1 MSKRIKGITIEI
13 SASTQGLD
21 KALQDV
27 NKSSRDINK
36 ELRDVN
42 KLLRFNPKD
51 TELLAQKQK
60 LLGDQVSTTREKLD
74 RLKQAEAEVQAQF
87 ERGDIGEE
95 QYRAFK
101 REVVETESKLKHY
114 ENQLKQVSDSHLIL
128 SRNLQDTGKKM
139 QDVGKKVSDVGG
151 DLTKKLT
158 VPLAGVGAAASKL
171 GIDFESSMSEVQ
183 AVTGATGEE
192 LQQLENAAREA
203 GATTNKSARD
213 AADALKYMG
222 LAGWDVTDSQKALM
236 PMLKLSSAGNME
248 LGRTTDLVTDSMSAL
263 GLGIDDLDDY
273 LDILAQTSRNSN
285 TDIDAL
291 GEAFVVVGGRL
302 NLLEIDA
309 KDAAVA
315 LGILGDNGIKGSE
328 AGRGLNAVLTNLTA
342 PTGQAKKALDE
353 LGISAFDSSGK
364 FIGLEETFQLV
375 KDATAGMT
383 QEQQNMYYSMIAG
396 KEHGKT
402 FNALLGSLGD
412 GWDNLAGD
420 VANAN
425 GALDEMY
432 DTMTDNTAG
441 AVDNLKSALEELG
454 LKIWDNLKP
463 SIDWLVDKLQGV
475 TDKLNSLS
483 PETQEMIVRIGLI
496 VAAIGPV
503 LLIIGKL
510 ITVVGTITAT
520 MGKLIGIAKG
530 VGLAIGALS
539 GPVGLAIGGI
549 AALGIGAIA
558 LGKHMS
564 QDALP
569 EVERFG
575 EGVSETTQEAV
586 GSFMDMTE
594 EANVQLKELSWGQQE
609 VTAEMAEDMRTK
621 QEEITNTLLSAI
633 DSRHQEELSKTQ
645 EQFANLD
652 ALTEEQQAG
661 ILEKINQ
668 RYEDEKIIT
677 EEGHNRINEIMQN
690 AAEEGRAITQEEAD
704 EILKIRE
711 GMTEQAVK
719 VMSENELEQKLILEK
734 MKSNA
739 ETISA
744 QEAAEVVR
752 NATKKKDDVI
762 KEANDQYDETY
773 KWAIRQR
780 DELGT
785 LSDEE
790 AAEVIEAARKQRD
803 ESISAAEEMHNKVV
817 SEAQAQAGE
826 HVNQVDW
833 ETGEV
838 LSKWEVLKR
847 NTSTKFKQMKDN
859 AVQKAKDM
867 ARDAKN
873 SFEDLRKSASEK
885 FGNVATTIRDKM
897 DDARKW
903 VDEKIEAI
911 KEFFTNLKLKLPKIE
926 VPPLP
931 KFSLEG
937 SFSLN
942 PPSVP
947 KLSVTW
953 NADGAIFTKPTIF
966 GTSQGLQGVGEAGAE
981 AVLPISK
988 LSGILADTLDKAG
1001 YSKVNQ
1007 NEPYK
1012 GREIVQH
1019 ITINSPKELSPS
1031 EVARQ
1036 TKNATRALAMEW

>member
-1 MSKRIKGITIEI
+1 MSRIKGITIEI
-13 SASTQGLD
+13 NAETKGLD

-42 KLLRFNPKD
+42 KLLKFNPKD
-51 TELLAQKQK
+51 TQLLSQKQK

-95 QYRAFK
+95 NYRKFQ
-101 REVVETESKLKHY
+101 REIVETESKLKHY
-114 ENQLKQVSDSHLIL
+114 QKQLKEVSGSHVIL
-128 SRNLQDTGKKM
+128 SQNLQDAGKKM
-139 QDVGKKVSDVGG
+139 QDVGKKISDVGG
-151 DLTKKLT
+151 NLTKKVS
-158 VPLAGVGAAASKL
+158 VPLAGVGAAVSKL
-171 GIDFESSMSEVQ
+171 GIDFEASMSEVQ
-183 AVTGATGEE
+183 AVTGASASEMET
-192 LQQLENAAREA
+192 LEKAARDA

-222 LAGWDVTDSQKALM
+222 LAGWSVEESQKALM

-248 LGRTTDLVTDSMSAL
+248 LGRTSDLVTDSMSAL
-263 GLGIDDLDDY
+263 GLGIEDIDSY
-273 LDILAQTSRNSN
+273 LDVLAQTSRNSN

-291 GEAFVVVGGRL
+291 GEAFVQVGGRL
-302 NLLEIDA
+302 KLLEVETGE
-309 KDAAVA
+309 AAVA

-328 AGRGLNAVLTNLTA
+328 AGRGLNAILTNLTA
-342 PTGQAKKALDE
+342 PTGRAKEALEE
-353 LGISAFDSSGK
+353 LGVSAFDSAGE
-364 FIGLEETFQLV
+364 FIGIEETLKLV
-375 KDATAGMT
+375 KGSMEGMT
-383 QEQQNMYYSMIAG
+383 QEQQNMYLSMIAG

-412 GWDNLAGD
+412 GWDSLAGD
-420 VANAN
+420 VGNAE
-425 GALDEMY
+425 GALEEMY
-432 DTMTDNTAG
+432 DTMTNNTAG

-463 SIDWLVDKLQGV
+463 SIDWLVDKIQGL

-483 PETQEMIVRIGLI
+483 PETQQMIVKMGLI
-496 VAAIGPV
+496 AAAIGPV
-503 LLIIGKL
+503 LLIMGKL
-510 ITVVGTITAT
+510 ITVVGTITAAI
-520 MGKLIGIAKG
+520 GKLIPIVKG
-530 VGLAIGALS
+530 VGLVIGALS
-539 GPVGLAIGGI
+539 APVALVIAGV
-549 AALGIGAIA
+549 AALGIGAVA

-575 EGVSETTQEAV
+575 EGISETTQEAV

-594 EANVQLKELSWGQQE
+594 EANIQLKELSWGQQE
-609 VTAEMAEDMRTK
+609 VTAEMAEDMRAK
-621 QEEITNTLLSAI
+621 QEEITNTLLTAI
-633 DSRHQEELSKTQ
+633 SERHQEEIAATQ
-645 EQFANLD
+645 EQMANLD
-652 ALTEEQQAG
+652 MLSEEQKAS
-661 ILEKINQ
+661 ILEKTNQ
-668 RYEDEKIIT
+668 RFEEESIAV
-677 EEGHNRINEIMQN
+677 EEGHARINEITQL
-690 AAEEGRAITQEEAD
+690 AADEGRAITQEESD

-711 GMTEQAVK
+711 GMTEQAVE
-719 VMSENELEQKLILEK
+719 VMSENEVEQKLILER

-744 QEAAEVVR
+744 AEAAEVVR
-752 NATKKKDDVI
+752 NATQKKDDVI
-762 KEANDQYDETY
+762 KEANDQFDETY

-790 AAEVIEAARKQRD
+790 AADVIAAAEKQRD
-803 ESISAAEEMHNKVV
+803 ESVAAAEEMHDKVIE
-817 SEAQAQAGE
+817 EAQSQAGE
-826 HVNQVDW
+826 HVNEVDW

-838 LSKWEVLKR
+838 LSKWEVMK
-847 NTSTKFKQMKDN
+847 TDVATKAGEMKDDV
-859 AVQKAKDM
+859 VQKAKDM
-867 ARDAKN
+867 ARDAKS
-873 SFEDLRKSASEK
+873 SFEDLRKSAGEK

-897 DDARKW
+897 EDARRW
-903 VDEKIEAI
+903 VSEKIQAI
-911 KEFFTNLKLKLPKIE
+911 KGFFSNLRLKLPKIE

-931 KFSLEG
+931 KFSLYG
-937 SFSLN
+937 KFSLN

-947 KLSVTW
+947 KLSVSW

-1001 YSKVNQ
+1001 YGKANQSDSKMDRQV
-1007 NEPYK
+1007 
-1012 GREIVQH
+1012 VQH
-1019 ITINSPKELSPS
+1019 ITIESPTPLTPS

>member
-13 SASTQGLD
+13 NAETKGLD

-27 NKSSRDINK
+27 NKNSRDINK

-42 KLLRFNPKD
+42 KLLKFNPKD
-51 TELLAQKQK
+51 TELLAQKKK
-60 LLGDQVSTTREKLD
+60 LLGDQVSTTKEKLD

-95 QYRAFK
+95 QYRAFQ

-114 ENQLKQVSDSHLIL
+114 EKQLKQVSDSHLIL
-128 SRNLQDTGKKM
+128 SQNLQDAGKKM

-158 VPLAGVGAAASKL
+158 LPIAGVAAAASKL
-171 GIDFESSMSEVQ
+171 GIDFEASMSEVQ
-183 AVTGATGEE
+183 AVTGASASEMET
-192 LQQLENAAREA
+192 LEKAARDA
-203 GATTNKSARD
+203 GATTNKSAKD
-213 AADALKYMG
+213 AADALLYMG
-222 LAGWDVTDSQKALM
+222 LAGWDVTESQQALM

-248 LGRTTDLVTDSMSAL
+248 LGRTSDLVTDSMSAL
-263 GLGIDDLDDY
+263 GIGIDDLDDY

-291 GEAFVVVGGRL
+291 GEAFVQVGGRL
-302 NLLEIDA
+302 NLLGVETSE
-309 KDAAVA
+309 AAVA

-328 AGRGLNAVLTNLTA
+328 AGRGLNAILTNLTA

-353 LGISAFDSSGK
+353 LGVSAFDSAGE
-364 FIGLEETFQLV
+364 FIGIEETLKLV
-375 KDATAGMT
+375 EGSMEGMT
-383 QEQQNMYYSMIAG
+383 QEQQNMYLSMIAG

-412 GWDNLAGD
+412 GWDGLTAD
-420 VANAN
+420 VENSN

-441 AVDNLKSALEELG
+441 AIDNLKSALEELG

-483 PETQEMIVRIGLI
+483 PEAQQMAVKIGLI
-496 VAAIGPV
+496 VAAIGPA
-503 LLIIGKL
+503 LLILGKLISTIGTIAVGIGKL
-510 ITVVGTITAT
+510 IPIV
-520 MGKLIGIAKG
+520 KG
-530 VGLAIGALS
+530 AGAVIGALTS
-539 GPVGLAIGGI
+539 PVGLVVAGV

-558 LGKHMS
+558 LGKHLS
-564 QDALP
+564 EDALP

-575 EGVSETTQEAV
+575 EGISETTQEAV

-594 EANVQLKELSWGQQE
+594 EANIQLKELSWGQQE

-621 QEEITNTLLSAI
+621 QEEITNTLLTAI

-652 ALTEEQQAG
+652 VLTEEQQAG

-668 RYEDEKIIT
+668 RYEDEKTIT

-690 AAEEGRAITQEEAD
+690 AAEEGRAITQEESD
-704 EILKIRE
+704 EILKIRND
-711 GMTEQAVK
+711 MTTQAVE
-719 VMSENELEQKLILEK
+719 VMSENQREQKLILEK
-734 MKSNA
+734 MKDNA
-739 ETISA
+739 STISA

-762 KEANDQYDETY
+762 AEANDQYDETVM
-773 KWAIRQR
+773 WAIQQR

-785 LSDEE
+785 MSDEE
-790 AAEVIEAARKQRD
+790 AQAVIDAAKEKRD

-817 SEAQAQAGE
+817 SEAKAQAKE

-838 LSKWEVLKR
+838 LSKWDVLKR
-847 NTSTKFKQMKDN
+847 DTSTKFKQMKDD

-873 SFEDLRKSASEK
+873 SFEDLKKSASEK
-885 FGNVATTIRDKM
+885 FGDAASTIRDKM
-897 DDARKW
+897 EDARKW
-903 VDEKIEAI
+903 VNEKIEAI
-911 KEFFTNLKLKLPKIE
+911 KGFFSNLKLKFPKIE
-926 VPPLP
+926 MPKLP
-931 KFSLEG
+931 KFSLDG
-937 SFSLN
+937 KFSLM

-953 NADGAIFTKPTIF
+953 NAAGGIFKNPTVIP
-966 GTSQGLQGVGEAGAE
+966 TLAGLQGFAEPSTGGEAIMPLNK
-981 AVLPISK
+981 LPR
-988 LSGILADTLDKAG
+988 LMAD
-1001 YSKVNQ
+1001 
-1007 NEPYK
+1007 
-1012 GREIVQH
+1012 
-1019 ITINSPKELSPS
+1019 
-1031 EVARQ
+1031 
-1036 TKNATRALAMEW
+1036 AMEMAGGNGTTIVVQEMNVRDDTDIDKIAIKLNQLQNRRRRGRP